1 MATSYKFT
9 LGGLTPAAKPA
20 PAPPVVKRHNLFPT
34 VIWQTHL
41 TALADQFPLWIS
53 SVEALRAASPD
64 PAGRTNRGGWNS
76 SDNAVLQQGAF
87 AGLNEAVRA
96 HCKIALSDMG
106 AADLPFELQSWINI
120 HDRGGF
126 NFLHMHD
133 GTLLSGCFY
142 LQVPQG
148 SGNLVFRDPRPGVLH
163 GFSKGSGA
171 NACKDVQLRPEAGL
185 LVLFPHWLE
194 HYVEPHGGDA
204 PRMVVAFNALTPE
217 R

>member
-9 LGGLTPAAKPA
+9 VGGLKTGA
-20 PAPPVVKRHNLFPT
+20 PQGVAPTVQRHNLFST
-34 VIWQTHL
+34 VIWQVRL
-41 TALADQFPLWIS
+41 PALASEFAAWASHIN
-53 SVEALRAASPD
+53 ALRAESPQ

-76 SDNAVLQQGAF
+76 SDNAVLQQPAF
-87 AGLNEAVRA
+87 ASLNAAVRA
-96 HCKIALSDMG
+96 HCQIAFSEMG
-106 AADLPFELQSWINI
+106 REDAPFELQSWINM

-142 LQVPQG
+142 LQVPEG

-163 GFSKGSGA
+163 SFSKGSGA

-194 HYVEPHGGDA
+194 HYVEPHDSDV
-204 PRMVVAFNALTPE
+204 PRIVIAFNALEP
-217 R
+217 